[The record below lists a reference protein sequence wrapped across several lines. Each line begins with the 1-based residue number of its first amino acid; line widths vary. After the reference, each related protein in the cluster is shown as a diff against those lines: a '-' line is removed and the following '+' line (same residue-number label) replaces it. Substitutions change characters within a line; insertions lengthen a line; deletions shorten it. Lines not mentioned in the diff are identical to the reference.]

1 MTSDHIT
8 SPAHSDVFD
17 PSYHVQ
23 QICTLIKD
31 ACIKSGASGYVVGI
45 SGGIDSA
52 VVAAL
57 ITRAIGAKH
66 IIGLFLP
73 SATTPKGDYDDVD
86 VLSTWLGISTQMF
99 SLEPVLAGYKEILTG
114 DERAWG
120 NLMSRVRMN
129 ILYLYANENRLLVS
143 GTSNK
148 TEWYTGYFTKYGDNA
163 ADIQPIIHLFKDEV
177 YVLAEYLQIPSIFI
191 EKEPSAGLYEG
202 QTDEAD
208 LQMTYTVLDA
218 AFRSLEK
225 QDWVPENEEEV
236 RALELHNAASHK
248 RTFPPHISIKN
259 RSLSSS

>member
-1 MTSDHIT
+1 MTSDRIINC
-8 SPAHSDVFD
+8 SPSCSFAPSD
-17 PSYHVQ
+17 HVL

-31 ACIKSGASGYVVGI
+31 TCVKSLSSGYVVGI

-52 VVAAL
+52 VVATL

-66 IIGLFLP
+66 ITGLFLP
-73 SATTPKGDYDDVD
+73 SVTTPKADYHDVD
-86 VLSTWLGISTQMF
+86 ALSTWLGISIKTF
-99 SLEPVLAGYKEILTG
+99 SLEAVLAGYQEISTG
-114 DERAWG
+114 SQHAWG

-129 ILYLYANENRLLVS
+129 ILYLYANEKNLLVS

-177 YVLAEYLQIPSIFI
+177 YLLAEYLQIPSVFI
-191 EKEPSAGLYEG
+191 EKDPSAGLYEG

-208 LQMTYTVLDA
+208 LQMTYASLDA

-225 QDWVPENEEEV
+225 HDWAPQNEEEV
-236 RALELHNAASHK
+236 RALELYNRASHK
-248 RTFPPHISIKN
+248 RTFPPHISVKKGF
-259 RSLSSS
+259 

>member
-1 MTSDHIT
+1 MTPDHNT
-8 SPAHSDVFD
+8 SPAHSDIFD
-17 PSYHVQ
+17 PSYHIS

-31 ACIKSGASGYVVGI
+31 THVKSGASGYVVGI

-57 ITRAIGAKH
+57 ITRAIGTKQ

-73 SATTPKGDYDDVD
+73 SPTTPKADYDDVD
-86 VLSTWLGISTQMF
+86 LLSTWLGISTQMF
-99 SLEPVLAGYKEILTG
+99 SLEPVLAGYQGILAG
-114 DERAWG
+114 DEKARG
-120 NLMSRVRMN
+120 NLTSRVRMN

-177 YVLAEYLQIPSIFI
+177 YALAEYLQIPSVFI
-191 EKEPSAGLYEG
+191 EKDPSAGLYEG

-208 LQMTYTVLDA
+208 LQMTYTVLDR

-225 QDWVPENEEEV
+225 HNWVAQNDEEV
-236 RALELHNAASHK
+236 QALKLYNAASHK
-248 RTFPPHISIKN
+248 RTFPPHISFTN
-259 RSLSSS
+259 RPLSSS